1 MTKLTDLSVRQLKTF
16 EVTQRIK
23 MAWVA
28 LWFALGLFAIVLVA
42 FLLAAFYFHNAA
54 PTWLL
59 GAIDLLLGMALNKVY
74 SYLFPSPAKA

>member
-1 MTKLTDLSVRQLKTF
+1 MTS
-16 EVTQRIK
+16 RIS

-59 GAIDLLLGMALNKVY
+59 GAIDTLLGMALTRVY
-74 SYLFPSPAKA
+74 WHLFPPPRP